1 MQKQLQKAIDLV
13 RKTGDRLLVLDMARP
28 ENAFAVMSLDEYE
41 KLMIGKSEVR
51 GLTENELVD
60 KINRDIAVWKS
71 EKEYSENEPFKAWQ
85 ARKYL
90 SDLKE
95 KKQYIDNFDFADYG
109 ADCDFEEDFEDAP
122 YFDEAFYKNQN
133 QAERFG
139 RKNPWAIP
147 SDRKEAA
154 EEIIEE
160 DRQYLEEIK

>member
-1 MQKQLQKAIDLV
+1 MQSQLQKAIDLV
-13 RKTGDRLLVLDMARP
+13 RKTGDRLLVLDMAKP
-28 ENAFAVMSLDEYE
+28 ENAFAVMSIDEYE

-60 KINRDIAVWKS
+60 KINRDIAIWKS
-71 EKEYSENEPFKAWQ
+71 EKEYKENEPIRAWQ

-90 SDLKE
+90 SDISE
-95 KKQYIDNFDFADYG
+95 KKDYIDNFSFDDIDDSDDYEDL
-109 ADCDFEEDFEDAP
+109 ADFEDNCESDYNP
-122 YFDEAFYKNQN
+122 IQN
-133 QAERFG
+133 KTN

-160 DRQYLEEIK
+160 DRQYLEEIR

>member
-1 MQKQLQKAIDLV
+1 MQSQLQKAIDLV

-28 ENAFAVMSLDEYE
+28 ENAFAVMSIDEYE

-60 KINRDIAVWKS
+60 KINRDIAIWKS
-71 EKEYSENEPFKAWQ
+71 EKEYNENEPYRAWQ

-90 SDLKE
+90 ADIRE
-95 KKQYIDNFDFADYG
+95 KKDYIDNFDFDDIDDEDDFADLP
-109 ADCDFEEDFEDAP
+109 DFSEKYTENP
-122 YFDEAFYKNQN
+122 S
-133 QAERFG
+133 QAN

-160 DRQYLEEIK
+160 DRQYLEE